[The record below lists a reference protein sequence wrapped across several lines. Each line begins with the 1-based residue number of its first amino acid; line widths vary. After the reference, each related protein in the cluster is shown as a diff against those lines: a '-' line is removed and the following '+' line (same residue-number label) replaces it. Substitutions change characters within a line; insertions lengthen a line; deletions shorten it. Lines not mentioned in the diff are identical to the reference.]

1 MTESPTKSPRFNPSR
16 ADAQR
21 VRIDLRSGQQPGGRS
36 SSSGRKLRGLGVVLA
51 LAGILGGAYWAQ
63 LQGWIA
69 IPGLSEVLARANP
82 GGAASTETLLAP
94 GAEPLAP
101 LRYLWA
107 DGTAVAR
114 VVTIEPA
121 VPAPGAR
128 GLRAEIEARFGAS
141 TSDGKRFIAFD
152 LISLALTEPGADEAA
167 LAAAQA
173 SLMPVIEG
181 FQGTLLASDRGELD
195 RVQLELPLAPAEHQP
210 LFDELAR
217 ALTATVVTFPSEPI
231 GLGARWRTGS
241 AEHEI
246 AELDAAG
253 ATVATTLEG
262 SGTLRRRVAFA
273 GLVETLDGEGS
284 TAGAAAWRTAIRPR

>member
-1 MTESPTKSPRFNPSR
+1 MTESPTKSPRFNPAR

-21 VRIDLRSGQQPGGRS
+21 VRIGNGQHPGGRS
-36 SSSGRKLRGLGVVLA
+36 SSSGRKLRGLGIALA

-69 IPGLSEVLARANP
+69 IPGLNQVLARANA
-82 GGAASTETLLAP
+82 GGAASAETLLAP

-107 DGTAVAR
+107 DGTSVAS

-141 TSDGKRFIAFD
+141 TSDGKRFIAFK
-152 LISLALTEPGADEAA
+152 LLSLALTEPGADEAA

-195 RVQLELPLAPAEHQP
+195 RVQLEFPLAPAEHQA

-217 ALTATVVTFPSEPI
+217 ALTASVVTFPNEPI

-241 AEHEI
+241 AEHEL
-246 AELDAAG
+246 AEVDATV

-262 SGTLRRRVAFA
+262 SGPLRRRVAFA
-273 GLVETLDGEGS
+273 GLVETLDGEDS
-284 TAGAAAWRTAIRPR
+284 TWRTTIRPR